1 MILLFHF
8 VCVLRRV
15 VLFLVAVVGANH
27 AMAHPH
33 IWVDSQF
40 QITVDTPTIKTLNA
54 TWSMDVFTSVSL
66 LENYDT
72 NGDGKLTGD
81 ERKELL
87 DGLKNLKKNDYFVH
101 LKVNKKDV
109 APKDVEITDFGFK
122 DKMLWANLTVVL
134 ATPVDLNTSTL
145 SLAFGDSEYYFAMV
159 PLEEG
164 LLRLSGKL
172 AESCTLISRDA
183 KDRGIESW
191 VDLTCQ
197 P

>member
-1 MILLFHF
+1 VTILSHF

-15 VLFLVAVVGANH
+15 VLVFVAILSTNQ

-40 QITVDTPTIKTLNA
+40 QITVDTPTIKTVDA
-54 TWSMDVFTSVSL
+54 TWSMDVLTSVSL

-72 NGDGKLTGD
+72 NGGGKLTGD
-81 ERKELL
+81 ERTELL
-87 DGLKNLKKNDYFVH
+87 KGLNNLKKNDYFVH

-109 APKDVEITDFGFK
+109 KPKDVEITDFGFK
-122 DKMLWANLTVVL
+122 DKMLWANLTVSL
-134 ATPVDLNTSTL
+134 AAPVDLSKSTL

-172 AESCTLISRDA
+172 AESCTPISRDG
-183 KDRGIESW
+183 KERGIESW